1 MITVLPSR
9 PPSCSSTRFPNVCP
23 GALLVSFTDVV
34 NHAGDFHRIT
44 AYKTAHH
51 EQLLGKKYCE
61 HWGIDG
67 IDPAV
72 NPEWA
77 KVYPHHDHK
86 RWTPGYV
93 KATVELTIHGKFV
106 LGPGPFGGLFR
117 DFSRAMATAR
127 EEVHHYFSDCARVA
141 PTIFREF
148 MVGCA
153 LVATHVGGGPLVKTI
168 AAKTDKSFYRGK
180 FHPPIEYKVLQLR
193 ASDDDRRPADHKA

>member
-1 MITVLPSR
+1 
-9 PPSCSSTRFPNVCP
+9 
-23 GALLVSFTDVV
+23 
-34 NHAGDFHRIT
+34 
-44 AYKTAHH
+44 
-51 EQLLGKKYCE
+51 
-61 HWGIDG
+61 
-67 IDPAV
+67 
-72 NPEWA
+72 
-77 KVYPHHDHK
+77 
-86 RWTPGYV
+86 
-93 KATVELTIHGKFV
+93 VELTIHGKFV

-180 FHPPIEYKVLQLR
+180 SHPPIEYKVLQLR